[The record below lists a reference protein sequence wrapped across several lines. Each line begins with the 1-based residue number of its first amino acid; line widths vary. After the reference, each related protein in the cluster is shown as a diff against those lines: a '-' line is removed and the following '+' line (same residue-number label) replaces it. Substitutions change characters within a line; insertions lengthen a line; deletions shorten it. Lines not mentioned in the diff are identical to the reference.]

1 MIVVKILVEFYEV
14 WNVIDVS
21 RDFIINYVYI
31 VIYCVFYWKY
41 DKIIFFFFCL
51 GYDCFICLWNLDSKI
66 CV

>member
-1 MIVVKILVEFYEV
+1 MIVVKILVVFYEV

-21 RDFIINYVYI
+21 RDFIINYVYV

-41 DKIIFFFFCL
+41 DKIIFFFCL